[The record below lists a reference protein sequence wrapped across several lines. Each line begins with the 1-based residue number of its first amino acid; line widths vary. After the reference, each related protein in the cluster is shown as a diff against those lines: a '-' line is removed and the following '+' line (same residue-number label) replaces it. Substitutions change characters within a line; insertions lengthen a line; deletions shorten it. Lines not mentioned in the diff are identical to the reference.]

1 MNDAEKQINPYSSP
15 HASESNAG
23 STGFRFNFAFVM
35 ALLLTGVLPVAI
47 FFSRGPALKF
57 FDDFGIELP
66 TLTCFAMSWTFLLLT
81 CGLFLFTLVKEFV
94 LPPVMSTRLI
104 NTLSSL
110 TAIVLGILY
119 AFFLGVA
126 ILGLIQN
133 LA

>member
-1 MNDAEKQINPYSSP
+1 MNDAEKQINPYESP
-15 HASESNAG
+15 NASESNAG
-23 STGFRFNFAFVM
+23 STGFRLNFAFVM
-35 ALLLTGVLPVAI
+35 ALLLTGALPVAI

-57 FDDFGIELP
+57 FDDFEIELP
-66 TLTCFAMSWTFLLLT
+66 TLTRLAVSWVFLLIT

-110 TAIVLGILY
+110 TAVVLGFFY

-126 ILGLIQN
+126 ILGLIRN